1 MSVKLELRDYQL
13 EGVEKFEIWWL
24 GPELEAL
31 IALTM
36 GMGKTITAAA
46 CIRRFLDKL
55 KPDGRI
61 LWLTH
66 REELIDQSKDEI
78 QGYTGEACEIEK
90 AEKYYTGKARILVA
104 SVQSLRGTRLEKL
117 AKNFTFDLVIC
128 DEAHRALALTWMQ
141 VKQAFPEAKVLN
153 LTATPFRTDIG
164 NRLELGTILV
174 EKNTTDGIRMGVLV
188 PPKPIGKLE
197 INLGAVKKRLGDYDV
212 GSLAQLLCKEEIVQ
226 GCLELID
233 KNCRG
238 HKSILFAASVDHGK
252 LLAERLRSIGFH
264 VGEVY
269 GEVLTPERQGYYQG
283 IKDGTVDIIINN
295 LCLTEGF
302 NLPALDVAIMLRPTR
317 NAALYLQCL
326 DEETEILT
334 PDGFRGINSIQDI
347 TTCAAYDLQ
356 TKHITWETVTQKVL
370 RENDDEDMVAYS
382 GPQMDF
388 RVTTGHRMV
397 FKTRNGN
404 VRIETAAK
412 MAQYTE
418 VRIPIAG
425 FQDAR
430 GLSLNDAEIEFLG
443 WFLTDGT
450 YNPANGTITISQAEH
465 QPHFKDLVRCLD
477 QCNFKYGE
485 HVQRED
491 TNYKRTSPQHYFYIS
506 KGKPRGKFKSKTG
519 WGKLLPFID
528 KDLSQSFEQINR
540 EQMKVLLRAI
550 HLGDGN
556 KQRNQAW
563 VQRSY
568 HVVTGNIVFGERL
581 QSLCIRRGFKC
592 NLSPKGEGYW
602 TLHIKDVQE
611 HTLSNYKRPFPQV
624 VPRTKGE
631 RVWCVTNRIGT
642 LIARRHGKVFIT
654 GNCIGRVLRKDP
666 NNPLKTHGF
675 IIDIIDTA
683 KRKGGKECPMPTE
696 DDIRMY
702 SAIKGRQASAAEVF
716 LSWFY
721 NAFDLANLVAGVKK
735 VDELTRLDEPNRIYK
750 LLAPPWM
757 AHLDV
762 NPAAGVLQT
771 IWTPEGDYKALFRP
785 FRIASPD
792 AFRLMLGRK
801 GWVYLPHNKLPQ
813 TDEQLGEYEVDA
825 GPAET
830 DSNYTL
836 NTLISQ
842 DAQLRNFILDLFD
855 PNQSLKDQAA
865 RCFDTFKSGETTYEL
880 AWFKVIHKVDTR
892 FHFIQWKNGDIN
904 HILARTADGQI
915 YSFEQI
921 GKNRLEHKPGKEVK
935 HSQLPDF
942 VKGTTWANK
951 SMSVKQAIHVAKIL
965 EISVHDATNM
975 RISSLSASALMSNQW
990 NKAHLRNIG
999 KQLATLQSLTP
1010 VRYVD
1015 DTVMMMDV
1023 EVEST
1028 GLPIGAF

>member
-66 REELIDQSKDEI
+66 RNELIEQSKDEI
-78 QGYTGEACEIEK
+78 EGYTGEACEIEK

-117 AKNFTFDLVIC
+117 AKNFTFDLVTC
-128 DEAHRALALTWMQ
+128 DEAHHALALTWMQ
-141 VKQAFPEAKVLN
+141 VKQAFPKAKVLN

-164 NRLELGTILV
+164 NRLELGTVLV

-252 LLAERLRSIGFH
+252 LLAERLRGIGFR

-269 GEVLTPERQGYYQG
+269 GEVLFPERQGYYQG
-283 IKDGTVDIIINN
+283 IKDGTIDIIINN

-317 NAALYLQCL
+317 NAALYLQ
-326 DEETEILT
+326 
-334 PDGFRGINSIQDI
+334 S
-347 TTCAAYDLQ
+347 
-356 TKHITWETVTQKVL
+356 
-370 RENDDEDMVAYS
+370 
-382 GPQMDF
+382 
-388 RVTTGHRMV
+388 
-397 FKTRNGN
+397 
-404 VRIETAAK
+404 
-412 MAQYTE
+412 
-418 VRIPIAG
+418 
-425 FQDAR
+425 
-430 GLSLNDAEIEFLG
+430 
-443 WFLTDGT
+443 
-450 YNPANGTITISQAEH
+450 
-465 QPHFKDLVRCLD
+465 
-477 QCNFKYGE
+477 
-485 HVQRED
+485 
-491 TNYKRTSPQHYFYIS
+491 
-506 KGKPRGKFKSKTG
+506 
-519 WGKLLPFID
+519 
-528 KDLSQSFEQINR
+528 
-540 EQMKVLLRAI
+540 
-550 HLGDGN
+550 
-556 KQRNQAW
+556 
-563 VQRSY
+563 
-568 HVVTGNIVFGERL
+568 
-581 QSLCIRRGFKC
+581 
-592 NLSPKGEGYW
+592 
-602 TLHIKDVQE
+602 
-611 HTLSNYKRPFPQV
+611 
-624 VPRTKGE
+624 
-631 RVWCVTNRIGT
+631 
-642 LIARRHGKVFIT
+642 
-654 GNCIGRVLRKDP
+654 IGRVLRKDP

-683 KRKGGKECPMPTE
+683 KRKGGQECPMPTE

-721 NAFDLANLVAGVKK
+721 NAFDLANLVAGVKM
-735 VDELTRLDEPNRIYK
+735 VDELTKLDEPNRIYK

-762 NPAAGVLQT
+762 NPAAEVLQT

-792 AFRLMLGRK
+792 VFRLMLGRK

-813 TDEQLGEYEVDA
+813 TDEQLGEYEVEA
-825 GPAET
+825 GPADT

-865 RCFDTFKSGETTYEL
+865 RCFDTFKVGETTYEL

-892 FHFIQWKNGDIN
+892 FHFIQWKDGDIN

-915 YSFEQI
+915 YCFEQI

-935 HSQLPDF
+935 HSQIPDF

-951 SMSVKQAIHVAKIL
+951 SMSAKQAIQVAKIL
-965 EISVHDATNM
+965 EISVHDATSM

-999 KQLATLQSLTP
+999 KQLATPKSLTP
-1010 VRYVD
+1010 IRYVD

-1023 EVEST
+1023 EVESN